1 LAGLIGRLWS
11 GLGYWMRQYRKDPYL
26 DKKHILAAVK
36 PGAIFDIGAHCGDTT
51 AAYAKHF
58 RESTIYSFE
67 PFPDSYNKL
76 KTRFSDNRMVKIF
89 QMAITNK
96 DGVMDF
102 YSNADS
108 ATNSLLPVASEAG
121 KWADLPDDILL
132 KDIVKVKV
140 TSIDEFCA
148 KEGIDRIMILKMDM
162 QGGEL
167 QALEGAEK
175 MLTNRT
181 IYLIYSELL
190 FVPLYVG
197 QAEYHQVCGLLSKFG
212 YRLFDMYNFAYD
224 NSGKIKWCD
233 GLFIGP
239 GIQKL
244 K

>member
-1 LAGLIGRLWS
+1 
-11 GLGYWMRQYRKDPYL
+11 MRQYRKDPYL
-26 DKKHILAAVK
+26 DKKNILAAVE

-67 PFPDSYNKL
+67 PFADSYSKL
-76 KTRFSDNRMVKIF
+76 KTRFRDNNKVRIF
-89 QMAITNK
+89 QMAISDR

-108 ATNSLLPVASEAG
+108 ATNSLLPVTSEAE
-121 KWADLPDDILL
+121 KWSDLPDDILL

-140 TSIDEFCA
+140 ASIDKFCA

-175 MLTNRT
+175 MLTNRA
-181 IYLIYSELL
+181 ICLIYSELL